1 MYINIAKVDFGRY
14 DSGGEPQLNGLYITP
29 ADASAISVTPNDSYY
44 TIHGKYLKYSLNGKK
59 WKDWNGSVTIKPEQ
73 KMYLKGEDD
82 YVCNSPTRGKLITSD
97 GYYNVGGDISSL
109 TNFITEVKECTFY
122 GLFYEDSYIKDAS
135 SLILPATTLATNCYD
150 SMFFRCY
157 SLTAVPSLPAT
168 TLSESCYEL
177 MFYECTSLTAAPEL
191 PATTLASWC
200 YNNMFYGCSSLTA
213 APVLPATT
221 LADNCYKY
229 MFSGCSSLTT
239 APELPATTLAGGC
252 YSSMFVGCTSLTAA
266 PVLPATTLTDNCYNY
281 MFSGCKKLTTTPVL
295 PATTLANGCYS
306 YMFYGCKSLTAAP
319 ELPATTLAN
328 DCYYNMF
335 SRCYSLTT
343 APVLPATT
351 LADFCYADMFNG
363 CTSLTTAPALPA
375 TTLANYC
382 YYSMFQGCTL
392 LTTAPELQANTL
404 TDYCYQDM
412 FQGCTSLNN
421 ITMLATD
428 ISASNCLNNWVMNVS
443 STGTFT
449 KSPEMTSLPTGVNGI
464 PEGWT
469 VVDYTEYMTLS
480 ALGDGEI
487 TITIPAEINSTYAT
501 SLSYSKDK
509 STWNETIIDDTA
521 QTISIPV
528 TSGENVYL
536 KGIAKQLGKYNSFIN
551 INASA
556 GINASGNIM
565 SLLYGDDYKDKVAF
579 QAGSEYTFNNLFS
592 GNTHLINAKYLVL
605 PATTAAST
613 CYYYMF
619 NGCTSLTTA
628 PALPATTLTNGC
640 YRYMFQ
646 GCTSLTTAPELPATT
661 LADWCYSNMFNGCT
675 SLTTAPVLPAT
686 TLTNGCYDSMFNG
699 CTSLTTAPELPATT
713 LTYSCYSDMFY
724 GCSSLN
730 NITMLATDIS
740 ASGCLLTWV
749 YGVAPT
755 GTFTKAAEMTTLP
768 AGQSGIPEGWT
779 VKDYGVV
786 DYSQEYMTL
795 SALGDGEITINIP
808 AAINSSYAT
817 SLSYSKDKS
826 TWNETLI
833 DDTAQTINIPVTSGD
848 NVYLKGIAN
857 KLGNS
862 DVSASVNINST
873 ADINASGNIMS
884 LLYGDDY
891 KDKVALPSGSSYT
904 FGNLFRINK
913 HLINAENIILPATT
927 LTNNC
932 YWYVFDECSSLT
944 TAPALPATTLLDSCY
959 RGMFQNCTALT
970 TAPELPATTLA
981 NYCYNYMFQNC
992 TALTTAPEL
1001 PATTLANSCYN
1012 SMFNGCTSLTTA
1024 PELPATKLESF
1035 CYASMFGFCSK
1046 LNNITMLATDIS
1058 AANCLFYWVMNVS
1071 STGTFTKS
1079 PEMTTLPTGIH
1090 GIPDGW
1096 TVVDYGAVDYSQEY
1110 MTLSALGDGEIT
1122 IIIPAAIN
1130 STYATSIS
1138 YSKDKATWTETLID
1152 DTEQTISITV
1162 TDGENVYLKGI
1173 AKQLGNSSTGV
1184 NINSN
1189 ADINASGNIMSLLYG
1204 DNFKDKTSF
1213 PEGSQFTFLNLFNSN
1228 THLISAENL
1237 ILPAT
1242 TLVTRCYQ
1250 TMFRG
1255 CALLTTAPELP
1266 ATTLIDHCYFKM
1278 FNKCNIL
1285 TAAPSVLPATT
1296 LADWCYSSM
1305 FNGCFSL
1312 TTAPELPATTLVD
1325 NCYSNMF
1332 KSCHSLN
1339 NITMLATDISASNCL
1354 YYWVSGV
1361 SATGTFTKAPEMT
1374 SLPTGSSGI
1383 PDGWTVVDYG
1393 AA

>member
-229 MFSGCSSLTT
+229 MFSGCTSLTT

-252 YSSMFVGCTSLTAA
+252 YSDMFSGCSSLTAA

-281 MFSGCKKLTTTPVL
+281 MFSGCSSLTAAPEL
-295 PATTLANGCYS
+295 HATTLANGCYS
-306 YMFYGCKSLTAAP
+306 YMLYGCTSLTAAP
-319 ELPATTLAN
+319 VLPATELA
-328 DCYYNMF
+328 DSCYYNMF

-382 YYSMFQGCTL
+382 YYSMFKDCISLTTAPELQANTLTDYCYSNMFNGCTSLTTAPVLPATTLANYCYYSMFQGCTL
-392 LTTAPELQANTL
+392 LTTAPALQANTL

-421 ITMLATD
+421 ITMLATY

-469 VVDYTEYMTLS
+469 VKDYTDYMTLS

-592 GNTHLINAKYLVL
+592 GNTHLINAKDLVL

-628 PALPATTLTNGC
+628 PKLPATTLTNGC

-713 LTYSCYSDMFY
+713 LTYSCYSNMFY

-779 VKDYGVV
+779 VVDYGSDVG
-786 DYSQEYMTL
+786 YSSEYMTL
-795 SALGDGEITINIP
+795 SALGDGEITIN
-808 AAINSSYAT
+808 
-817 SLSYSKDKS
+817 
-826 TWNETLI
+826 
-833 DDTAQTINIPVTSGD
+833 
-848 NVYLKGIAN
+848 
-857 KLGNS
+857 
-862 DVSASVNINST
+862 
-873 ADINASGNIMS
+873 
-884 LLYGDDY
+884 
-891 KDKVALPSGSSYT
+891 
-904 FGNLFRINK
+904 
-913 HLINAENIILPATT
+913 
-927 LTNNC
+927 
-932 YWYVFDECSSLT
+932 
-944 TAPALPATTLLDSCY
+944 
-959 RGMFQNCTALT
+959 
-970 TAPELPATTLA
+970 
-981 NYCYNYMFQNC
+981 
-992 TALTTAPEL
+992 
-1001 PATTLANSCYN
+1001 
-1012 SMFNGCTSLTTA
+1012 
-1024 PELPATKLESF
+1024 
-1035 CYASMFGFCSK
+1035 
-1046 LNNITMLATDIS
+1046 
-1058 AANCLFYWVMNVS
+1058 
-1071 STGTFTKS
+1071 
-1079 PEMTTLPTGIH
+1079 
-1090 GIPDGW
+1090 
-1096 TVVDYGAVDYSQEY
+1096 
-1110 MTLSALGDGEIT
+1110 
-1122 IIIPAAIN
+1122 IPAAIN

-1162 TDGENVYLKGI
+1162 TNGENVYLKGI

-1184 NINSN
+1184 NINST

-1332 KSCHSLN
+1332 KNCHSLN

>member
-1 MYINIAKVDFGRY
+1 
-14 DSGGEPQLNGLYITP
+14 
-29 ADASAISVTPNDSYY
+29 
-44 TIHGKYLKYSLNGKK
+44 
-59 WKDWNGSVTIKPEQ
+59 
-73 KMYLKGEDD
+73 
-82 YVCNSPTRGKLITSD
+82 
-97 GYYNVGGDISSL
+97 
-109 TNFITEVKECTFY
+109 
-122 GLFYEDSYIKDAS
+122 
-135 SLILPATTLATNCYD
+135 
-150 SMFFRCY
+150 
-157 SLTAVPSLPAT
+157 
-168 TLSESCYEL
+168 
-177 MFYECTSLTAAPEL
+177 
-191 PATTLASWC
+191 
-200 YNNMFYGCSSLTA
+200 
-213 APVLPATT
+213 
-221 LADNCYKY
+221 
-229 MFSGCSSLTT
+229 
-239 APELPATTLAGGC
+239 
-252 YSSMFVGCTSLTAA
+252 
-266 PVLPATTLTDNCYNY
+266 
-281 MFSGCKKLTTTPVL
+281 
-295 PATTLANGCYS
+295 
-306 YMFYGCKSLTAAP
+306 
-319 ELPATTLAN
+319 
-328 DCYYNMF
+328 
-335 SRCYSLTT
+335 
-343 APVLPATT
+343 
-351 LADFCYADMFNG
+351 
-363 CTSLTTAPALPA
+363 
-375 TTLANYC
+375 
-382 YYSMFQGCTL
+382 
-392 LTTAPELQANTL
+392 
-404 TDYCYQDM
+404 
-412 FQGCTSLNN
+412 
-421 ITMLATD
+421 
-428 ISASNCLNNWVMNVS
+428 
-443 STGTFT
+443 
-449 KSPEMTSLPTGVNGI
+449 
-464 PEGWT
+464 
-469 VVDYTEYMTLS
+469 
-480 ALGDGEI
+480 
-487 TITIPAEINSTYAT
+487 
-501 SLSYSKDK
+501 
-509 STWNETIIDDTA
+509 
-521 QTISIPV
+521 
-528 TSGENVYL
+528 
-536 KGIAKQLGKYNSFIN
+536 
-551 INASA
+551 
-556 GINASGNIM
+556 
-565 SLLYGDDYKDKVAF
+565 
-579 QAGSEYTFNNLFS
+579 
-592 GNTHLINAKYLVL
+592 
-605 PATTAAST
+605 
-613 CYYYMF
+613 
-619 NGCTSLTTA
+619 
-628 PALPATTLTNGC
+628 
-640 YRYMFQ
+640 MFQ

-675 SLTTAPVLPAT
+675 SLTTAPALPAT

-862 DVSASVNINST
+862 SIGVNINST
-873 ADINASGNIMS
+873 TNINLSGNTMS

-904 FGNLFRINK
+904 FGNLFNGNT
-913 HLINAENIILPATT
+913 HLISAENLILPATT
-927 LTNNC
+927 LADCC
-932 YWYVFDECSSLT
+932 YYSMFSGCTSLT
-944 TAPALPATTLLDSCY
+944 TT
-959 RGMFQNCTALT
+959 
-970 TAPELPATTLA
+970 PELPATTLT
-981 NYCYNYMFQNC
+981 YECYHYMFQ
-992 TALTTAPEL
+992 
-1001 PATTLANSCYN
+1001 
-1012 SMFNGCTSLTTA
+1012 GCTSLTTA
-1024 PELPATKLESF
+1024 PELPATTLEVE
-1035 CYASMFGFCSK
+1035 CYSSMFSGCSSLTTAPELPATELYFDCYYSMFQGCTSLTTAPELPATMVTINCYNSMFQGCTSLTAAPELPATTLETDCYYSMFNGCTSLETAPVLHATTLETDCYQDMFK
-1046 LNNITMLATDIS
+1046 GCTSLNNITMLATDIS
-1058 AANCLFYWVMNVS
+1058 ATDCLTNWVNGVA

-1079 PEMTTLPTGIH
+1079 PEMTTLPTGVN
-1090 GIPDGW
+1090 GIPSGW
-1096 TVVDYGAVDYSQEY
+1096 TVVDYGADVGYSSEY

-1122 IIIPAAIN
+1122 ITIPAAIN

-1255 CALLTTAPELP
+1255 CASLTTAPELP

-1332 KSCHSLN
+1332 KNCHSLN

-1361 SATGTFTKAPEMT
+1361 STTGTFTKAPEMT

-1383 PDGWTVVDYG
+1383 PEGWTVVDYG